1 MARAMNAKEE
11 KCGHELEKRT
21 WGISRGGLLYAM
33 LNTEKITVFILQPGA
48 VDRVSL
54 AT

>member
-11 KCGHELEKRT
+11 KCGHELEKQT
-21 WGISRGGLLYAM
+21 WAISKGGWLYAM
-33 LNTEKITVFILQPGA
+33 LNNEKITVFNLQPGA
-48 VDRVSL
+48 VDQVSL